1 MFRALLLALR
11 LGYHCGMNMARD
23 QEKRRVVV
31 VGAGIIGAAF
41 AWHLARAGA
50 DVQVV
55 DGGSKPG
62 GLATANS
69 WAWINASWGNAKP
82 YFDLRHRSMALW
94 RELANAVPDLKV
106 NWCGGLLWDLPESE
120 LVAFA
125 QQQSEWG
132 YAAKLVNRAE
142 ALQIEPQLSAPP
154 EMAVHV
160 AGEGM
165 VEPVAANA
173 ALVQAAQALG
183 AKFHWGKKV
192 ERLIVGHGSV
202 KGVVTPSEIFRA
214 DDVIVAAGLG
224 SVFLLQQLGIN
235 SAIDGP
241 PGLLVHSRPMPPLLQ
256 GLVMSPRLHVRQT
269 AEGQLVAGSDFGGME
284 PGDDPAGAAQ
294 RLFGEMQ
301 KFLKGGRD
309 FKFGRY
315 SIGYRPTPRDGVSA
329 IGRVSGIDGVY
340 LCVSHSGITLAPV
353 LGALGA
359 QEILTGKR
367 DDLLLPFGPER
378 LLLRS

>member
-1 MFRALLLALR
+1 
-11 LGYHCGMNMARD
+11 MNMARD
-23 QEKRRVVV
+23 RTKRRVVV
-31 VGAGIIGAAF
+31 VGAGIVGAAF
-41 AWHLARAGA
+41 AYHLAKAGV

-55 DGGSKPG
+55 DGGSRAG

-82 YFDLRHRSMALW
+82 YFDLRRRSMSLW
-94 RELANAVPDLKV
+94 RELAGAVPGLWV
-106 NWCGGLLWDLPESE
+106 NWCGGLLWDLPEQE
-120 LVAFA
+120 LAAFA
-125 QQQSEWG
+125 KQQSEWG
-132 YAAKLVNRAE
+132 YVARLVNREE
-142 ALQIEPQLSAPP
+142 ALRIEPQLNAPP
-154 EMAVHV
+154 DLAVHV

-183 AKFHWGKKV
+183 AQFHWGKKV
-192 ERLIVGHGSV
+192 KRLIIGHGLV
-202 KGVVTPSEIFRA
+202 KGVVTSSEIFRA
-214 DDVIVAAGLG
+214 DDVLLAAGLG
-224 SVFLLQQLGIN
+224 CVSILQQLGIK

-241 PGLLVHSRPMPPLLQ
+241 PGLLVHSQPMPPVLR
-256 GLVMSPRLHVRQT
+256 GLVLSPRLHIRQT

-284 PGDDPAGAAQ
+284 PGDDPAGAAH

-301 KFLKGGRD
+301 TFLKGGSD
-309 FKFGRY
+309 FKFDRY

-329 IGRVSGIDGVY
+329 IGRLPGTDGVY

-359 QEILTGKR
+359 EEMLTGKR

-378 LLLRS
+378 LLVRS